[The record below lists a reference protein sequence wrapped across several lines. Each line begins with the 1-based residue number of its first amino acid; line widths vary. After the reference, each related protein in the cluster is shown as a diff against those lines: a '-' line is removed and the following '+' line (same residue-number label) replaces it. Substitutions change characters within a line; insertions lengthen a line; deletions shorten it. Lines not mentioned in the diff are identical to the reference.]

1 MSVLR
6 NYLENNL
13 IPRLKVM
20 AIRTLKYKKYTD
32 RVAKNAMSAISVKV
46 YVRAEGVRVLP
57 YGNYLTSDRDIYV
70 E

>member
-1 MSVLR
+1 MSVIR

-46 YVRAEGVRVLP
+46 YVRAEGVIVIP
-57 YGNYLTSDRDIYV
+57 YGHYFSSDRYIYV
-70 E
+70 G

>member
-13 IPRLKVM
+13 ILRLKVM
-20 AIRTLKYKKYTD
+20 AIHSAKYKKYTV
-32 RVAKNAMSAISVKV
+32 RVTKNAMSALSMKV
-46 YVRAEGVRVLP
+46 YVRAEGVIVLP
-57 YGNYLTSDRDIYV
+57 YGNYLTSDRNIYV